1 MVEADPPAMPA
12 RKEDSGALLVGDG
25 VVGCWYCCVC
35 LDDDGDAAPPESII
49 GVCGWAARHIERK
62 VVWTLH
68 GWAKMARSDPQLGS
82 FACNAT
88 SQVDT

>member
-35 LDDDGDAAPPESII
+35 LDDDGDADPPESII
-49 GVCGWAARHIERK
+49 GVCGSAAC
-62 VVWTLH
+62 
-68 GWAKMARSDPQLGS
+68 RS
-82 FACNAT
+82 T
-88 SQVDT
+88 